1 MSFVVDSSVSLSW
14 CFADERSDATDTLL
28 QRVVDDGAVA
38 PSLWPLEVL
47 NVLVMAERRKRINAE
62 RRQRVAGF
70 LRDLPI
76 SIDDATNG
84 QAWQITAQL
93 AARWQL
99 SVYDAAYLELAQRLG
114 LPLATLDKP
123 LRVAAA
129 ALGVRLLGT
138 AQDEARRP

>member
-62 RRQRVAGF
+62 RRQRLAGF

-93 AARWQL
+93 AAQL
-99 SVYDAAYLELAQRLG
+99 SVYDAAYLDLAQRLG

-123 LRVAAA
+123 LRVAAD

-138 AQDEARRP
+138 AQDEVRRP